1 MMYLSTEPTY
11 QVRYEGCFRDE
22 GFETLKLLRTAQLD
36 ELIGLMDTLKAAG
49 AKKPH
54 RRLLRAAIDA
64 EASSGLA
71 TSTLLP
77 RKSGGNR
84 RVARDR
90 RREACVCVRGCAR
103 DDGRVAE
110 GPRRVT
116 TTTTN

>member
-11 QVRYEGCFRDE
+11 QVRYEGCFCDE

-54 RRLLRAAIDA
+54 RRLLRAAVDA

-90 RREACVCVRGCAR
+90 RREACVCVCGCAR